1 MKETNNSESIS
12 LYDLPFSVR
21 ALNLFHQ
28 IPINNLDELTTYSVS
43 DLLRYR
49 NCGKR
54 TIAEIVNVLGS
65 IGLTLKKPITLKAI
79 NISKEALLEK
89 LEKIRTLLERIEAS
103 IQTL

>member
-49 NCGKR
+49 NC
-54 TIAEIVNVLGS
+54 
-65 IGLTLKKPITLKAI
+65 
-79 NISKEALLEK
+79 
-89 LEKIRTLLERIEAS
+89 
-103 IQTL
+103 